1 MRIKVLFGAIG
12 AVLVVTSASA
22 QPTTT
27 VVTHG
32 LSLGSKGAWVQNM
45 AEAVRANGVNGGSV
59 YRYDGATGAWR
70 YLPAISDGTTDNI
83 ALIFNWVDES
93 DGVSVGPNWG
103 YAQAASDALVAA
115 LREARYL
122 DGAGPDDLA
131 TGRTLHLIGHSRGAI
146 VMSEAAMR
154 LVSGGITVDHL
165 TTLDPHPVNGINA
178 GCLGVAGDDWN
189 DSDPQRWSRADG
201 CAEVTFADN
210 YYRYD
215 GNGCDPNGQPV
226 DGVLNVPLREVL
238 GDTAGFDNDIFGTCV
253 LEHTKVHAFYH
264 GTVDLGAGDDGEGCS
279 IDNGWY
285 STTGEPGCSS
295 RACQGFFYSALGD
308 GAAMRPSMGAG
319 DEPAPAA
326 VVCNGGFDHGSYA
339 GWRYHG
345 GGGAGTVNAA
355 GFLRLSG
362 AGASMT
368 HNRFFLPGTAVMTE
382 YTHRINTNSPDDE
395 LVVSVTSLATGAVTE
410 LDRFALSSTGGA
422 FTPRSLPLPVGLDGV
437 SGGYTLTVA
446 IDGGGTGIEAQ
457 VDLDDL
463 MIAILD
469 GGCDDCPTDL
479 NGDGVTDTADLGLL
493 ISQFGTAGPTA
504 DINGDGVVDTADL
517 GILIGA
523 FGSAC
528 GV

>member
-1 MRIKVLFGAIG
+1 MIGKVALGVVFIASG
-12 AVLVVTSASA
+12 AVA

-70 YLPAISDGTTDNI
+70 YLPALSDGSTETI

-122 DGAGPDDLA
+122 DGSGPGDLA
-131 TGRTLHLIGHSRGAI
+131 SGRTLHLIGHSRGAV

-165 TTLDPHPVNGINA
+165 TTLDPHPVNGITA
-178 GCLGVAGDDWN
+178 GCFGVADDDWN
-189 DSDPQRWSRADG
+189 DPDPQRWSRADG

-210 YYRYD
+210 YFRFD
-215 GNGCDPNGQPV
+215 SNGCDPDGQSV
-226 DGVLNVPLREVL
+226 DGVHNVPLREVL
-238 GDTAGFDNDIFGTCV
+238 GDTAFIDNDLFGTCV

-264 GTVDLGAGDDGEGCS
+264 GTIDLGAADDGEGCS
-279 IDNGWY
+279 ISNGWY
-285 STTGEPGCSS
+285 TTTGEPGCTL

-308 GAAMRPSMGAG
+308 GATMRPPMGAG
-319 DEPAPAA
+319 VEPAPAA
-326 VVCNGGFDHGSYA
+326 VVCNGSFDNGSSA
-339 GWRYHG
+339 GWSFHG
-345 GGGAGTVNAA
+345 GGGGGSINAG

-362 AGASMT
+362 AGASRT
-368 HNRFFLPGTAVMTE
+368 HNRFFLPGSAAMTG
-382 YTHRINTNSPDDE
+382 YSHRINTASPDDE

-410 LDRFALSSTGGA
+410 LDRLSLDATGGA
-422 FTPRSLPLPVGLDGV
+422 FTPRSLPLPIDLDGV
-437 SGGYTLTVA
+437 SGGYTMTLA
-446 IDGGGTGIEAQ
+446 IDDHGTGIEAQ
-457 VDLDDL
+457 IDLDDL
-463 MIAILD
+463 AIVILD
-469 GGCDDCPTDL
+469 AGCEDCPTDL

-493 ISQFGTAGPTA
+493 ISQFGTAGPEA

-523 FGSAC
+523 FGQAC